1 MNICRILSIL
11 GLVSGAVVTSWA
23 QVALTLQTTTSVPN
37 SHTVAT
43 QAYGPSSASGTA
55 SVSTAYGSAQA
66 TSSFGTMQLYA
77 SASADPLAGE
87 GDTVTTNSLARAV
100 WTDSILVTAAGLGG
114 TQGRLHVQFQA
125 GGSLSL
131 PGSVNSNFTG
141 AQPVNVSWSL
151 ASNPNYLFGDE
162 GQVGGVQRLD
172 IVSGDVSELS
182 GSPNFQIYDLY
193 IPFTFGNSFTLTLTG
208 QAHSIVQPRGMTDP
222 LSASSTFNLNWLGL
236 VEVVDTGDNPLA
248 GVTVAST
255 GDWITTSAIPEP
267 STYAALAGLGA
278 LGLAAWRRRLR
289 RA

>member
-1 MNICRILSIL
+1 MLSLTL
-11 GLVSGAVVTSWA
+11 GTVVTGWA
-23 QVALTLQTTTSVPN
+23 QVALTLQTTTSVPA

-43 QAYGPSSASGTA
+43 HAYGPSDAAGTA
-55 SVSTAYGSAQA
+55 SIATAYGSAQA

-77 SASADPLAGE
+77 YASADPLAGE

-151 ASNPNYLFGDE
+151 ASSPNYLFGDE
-162 GQVGGVQRLD
+162 GTVGGVQRLD

-182 GSPNFQIYDLY
+182 GSPNFQVYDLY
-193 IPFTFGNSFTLTLTG
+193 IPFTFGNSFMLTLTG
-208 QAHSIVQPRGMTDP
+208 QARSIVQPRGMTDP

-236 VEVVDTGDNPLA
+236 IEVVDTGNNPLA

-255 GDWITTSAIPEP
+255 DDWLTTSAIPEP
-267 STYAALAGLGA
+267 STYALLAGVAA
-278 LGLAAWRRRLR
+278 LGWSAWRRRSQ